1 LQFTNL
7 KLADF
12 VFLHFPGDG
21 HRKGVDES
29 NMLRD
34 FEVRDFAQAKLVDF
48 IGAAG
53 LIQL

>member
-12 VFLHFPGDG
+12 VFLHFPADG

-29 NMLRD
+29 NMLGD
-34 FEVRDFAQAKLVDF
+34 LEVRDFADAKMADF
-48 IGAAG
+48 IGTAG
-53 LIQL
+53 LILL